1 MPRLPYS
8 KRHNAIFEA
17 RSSRALSFVLL
28 QSVLAE
34 YLEVDWKTEYFA
46 DLLFGDYLN
55 REDKV
60 RDLSNATCYMVVLEP
75 NLGTQEGRPRGEKQS
90 C

>member
-17 RSSRALSFVLL
+17 RSCRALLVFVRSFVL

-60 RDLSNATCYMVVLEP
+60 RVLRE
-75 NLGTQEGRPRGEKQS
+75 TPRVIW
-90 C
+90 

>member
-1 MPRLPYS
+1 M
-8 KRHNAIFEA
+8 FVFV
-17 RSSRALSFVLL
+17 RSFFKNVL
-28 QSVLAE
+28 VE

-60 RDLSNATCYMVVLEP
+60 RVS
-75 NLGTQEGRPRGEKQS
+75 
-90 C
+90 